1 MSTLSDNIS
10 TIMWNVQ
17 LGAMSAIA
25 AVNGVAAKLQ
35 TEESPA
41 EQLSV
46 PYSSGVGNVS
56 IVENVG
62 IYSVLQDMRGELSDL
77 SNGMPSLS
85 ELLIPDENNTDILEA
100 YQVHAEGMREKIE
113 LRFAALLA
121 PEVYQASAQ
130 YEGQELTSAF
140 VALPN
145 IGMPSF
151 ATERFNPLLA
161 NRVRAVNDV
170 LQTQMQLD
178 SDIITT
184 KINATIDQMGLK
196 KQMLQVEALLAFAK
210 QTTEASAKLVTR
222 ELVKP
227 EDISA
232 LYSKLVGAKAELV
245 QGIAANNSTE
255 MNARIQHLNALN
267 GYYALSERISKA
279 NISIFD
285 ARASAVNESNAIA
298 AKKLVGLA
306 SAASAAATA
315 GYSAAR
321 VGFELSEKKFV

>member
-25 AVNGVAAKLQ
+25 AVNGVATTLQ
-35 TEESPA
+35 NETSPA
-41 EQLSV
+41 ADV
-46 PYSSGVGNVS
+46 PTPATVPIPNIT
-56 IVENVG
+56 IVESTG
-62 IYSVLQDMRGELSDL
+62 IYSVLQDMRDELTEL

-85 ELLIPDENNTDILEA
+85 ELLLPDENNTDILEA
-100 YQVHAEGMREKIE
+100 YQAHAEKLRGQIE
-113 LRFAALLA
+113 SRFSDLLA
-121 PEVYQASAQ
+121 PTPYTASAQ
-130 YEGQELTSAF
+130 FEGQEMNAAF
-140 VALPN
+140 RELPN

-151 ATERFNPLLA
+151 ATDAFGALLGS
-161 NRVRAVNDV
+161 RVRLVNNM
-170 LQTQMQLD
+170 LSTQLQLD
-178 SDIITT
+178 SDVITT
-184 KINATIDQMGLK
+184 KINATVDQMALK
-196 KQMLQVEALLAFAK
+196 KQLLQVEALLAFAK

-232 LYSKLVGAKAELV
+232 LYSKLVGAKSELV
-245 QGIAANNSTE
+245 QGIAQNQSTD
-255 MNARIQHLNALN
+255 MNARIQYLNSVN
-267 GYYALSERISKA
+267 GFYALSERISRA

-285 ARASAVNESNAIA
+285 SRANAVNESNAIA